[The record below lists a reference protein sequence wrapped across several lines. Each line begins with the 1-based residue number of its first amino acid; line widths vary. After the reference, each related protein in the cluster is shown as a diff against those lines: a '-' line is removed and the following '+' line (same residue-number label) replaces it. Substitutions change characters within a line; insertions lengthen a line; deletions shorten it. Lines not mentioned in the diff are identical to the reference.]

1 MSTPLFKV
9 EPKDVEQNKD
19 QQIKEELNTSIDM
32 VITNSLR
39 DITNIQS
46 LGTKIFAIKTLAR
59 NKYVYLQNKN
69 PNLDSIFLSFSF

>member
-19 QQIKEELNTSIDM
+19 QQIKEELIDM
-32 VITNSLR
+32 VMTDSLR
-39 DITNIQS
+39 DVTNIQS
-46 LGTKIFAIKTLAR
+46 LGAKIFSIKNLVR

-69 PNLDSIFLSFSF
+69 PSLDSIFISFSF

>member
-19 QQIKEELNTSIDM
+19 QQIKEELNTNIDM
-32 VITNSLR
+32 VMTDSLR
-39 DITNIQS
+39 DVTNIQS
-46 LGTKIFAIKTLAR
+46 LGAKIFSIKNLVR

-69 PNLDSIFLSFSF
+69 PSLDSIFISFSF